1 MTNWDALATAAA
13 ASRRLNRCLAETRL
27 RDEETN
33 EIATALHKLA
43 DKFVAG
49 SQRDKLDDMLTRPHL
64 AAIYN
69 GKHTPLDL
77 NPGDE
82 IEFDPFSIAG
92 GIFHPSSIGLK
103 FFKESNESVLAVTS
117 VHPMFAGPPE
127 RVHGGIQALIVDE
140 VMGALNR
147 MRGRQ
152 AFTAYLNVNYRGPA
166 PLNVDLSF
174 RAWVDKIEGRKV
186 FLKATGQESNKTFM
200 DADGLFIAR
209 EDQNPDAN

>member
-1 MTNWDALATAAA
+1 
-13 ASRRLNRCLAETRL
+13 
-27 RDEETN
+27 
-33 EIATALHKLA
+33 
-43 DKFVAG
+43 
-49 SQRDKLDDMLTRPHL
+49 
-64 AAIYN
+64 
-69 GKHTPLDL
+69 
-77 NPGDE
+77 
-82 IEFDPFSIAG
+82 
-92 GIFHPSSIGLK
+92 
-103 FFKESNESVLAVTS
+103 
-117 VHPMFAGPPE
+117 
-127 RVHGGIQALIVDE
+127 
-140 VMGALNR
+140 MGALNR